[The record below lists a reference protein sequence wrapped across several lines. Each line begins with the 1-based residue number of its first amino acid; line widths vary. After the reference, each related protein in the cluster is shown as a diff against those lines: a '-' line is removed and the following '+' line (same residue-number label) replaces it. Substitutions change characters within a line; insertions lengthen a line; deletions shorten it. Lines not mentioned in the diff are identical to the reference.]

1 MRNYMTKVGLGAI
14 GLALL
19 AGASFAVSLSVQDVS
34 KPSTIAGHSSLC
46 RVCQLPLHGHDGSGS
61 QLGPEL
67 REIPGAAELVR

>member
-1 MRNYMTKVGLGAI
+1 MYNYMTKVGLGLI

-19 AGASFAVSLSVQDVS
+19 AAASFAVSLSVQDVS
-34 KPSTIAGHSSLC
+34 KPATIAGHSSRC
-46 RVCQLPLHGHDGSGS
+46 RVCQLPLHRHDGSGS